1 MPYAAAASTHA
12 PLYPGSSLTPHGQ
25 ALLSDP
31 SQPRAGFF
39 PQPPLQEA
47 QSATATAFRGR
58 DAGSSASA
66 AAYGNLQATMWSNWM
81 LSAVAYGN
89 WQATMWSNWMRA
101 AAAYGNWQATMWSNG
116 TAALPASPSR
126 WSSSQ
131 PHTPAPK
138 PERPVIKVRHEP
150 CWPDGEDLTCGGR
163 LRSPI
168 PKVNGKNLTL
178 FCCPRKGGR
187 LLTRKQATCGW
198 SAASGTVIS
207 GTGRAGTTFLMAVLS
222 DLGLPTGYD
231 SADADQA
238 IATDWHAGL
247 ELKTLESCY
256 CAHDN
261 SSLCIDWNTGVE
273 IYKSPALAE
282 QAQHP
287 LWLSLPQNANL
298 ADVILPVR
306 DHDAAAA
313 SRAANGLQNGGWT
326 DGVRTVDEQRAAID
340 RRLGGLMPA
349 LAKADVRMTMLLY
362 PRHVLDENYTATKL
376 GWLLERYA
384 IPRER
389 FEAAHRNRRRVS
401 LIHHHEL
408 LPELMG
414 GAVGASLRTVPS
426 AGAPPPG
433 PAASGYPRHRTVAGW
448 DTLNRSR

>member
-1 MPYAAAASTHA
+1 MPYAAASSA
-12 PLYPGSSLTPHGQ
+12 PQYPGSSLTPHGQ

-31 SQPRAGFF
+31 SQLARFF
-39 PQPPLQEA
+39 SHPPLLEAQPPA
-47 QSATATAFRGR
+47 ATAFRGR
-58 DAGSSASA
+58 DASSSASA
-66 AAYGNLQATMWSNWM
+66 TQAAAARATFESVGASRYISLPWM
-81 LSAVAYGN
+81 QPAAPWADWLTAAAYGN
-89 WQATMWSNWMRA
+89 WQATMWSNWMA
-101 AAAYGNWQATMWSNG
+101 AF
-116 TAALPASPSR
+116 PAVPRWSPSP
-126 WSSSQ
+126 Q
-131 PHTPAPK
+131 PHTPVPT

-150 CWPDGEDLTCGGR
+150 CWPDGEDFTCGGK

-168 PKVNGKNLTL
+168 PQINGKNQTL

-187 LLTRKQATCGW
+187 LLSRRHATCGR
-198 SAASGTVIS
+198 SAANGTVIS

-261 SSLCIDWNTGVE
+261 HSLCIDWTTGVE

-313 SRAANGLQNGGWT
+313 SRADNGLQNGGWT
-326 DGVRTVDEQRAAID
+326 DGVRTVEEQRAASD
-340 RRLGGLMPA
+340 RRLGELMPA

-362 PRHVLDENYTATKL
+362 PHHVLDERYTATKL

-389 FEAAHRNRRRVS
+389 FEAAHRDRRRVS

-408 LPELMG
+408 LPEFM
-414 GAVGASLRTVPS
+414 GAVVGTSLGTAVPLDE
-426 AGAPPPG
+426 PHP
-433 PAASGYPRHRTVAGW
+433 V
-448 DTLNRSR
+448 